1 MKKLMMF
8 VTITG
13 LGLSVFAVSPKKAAK
28 KAADSYTVDAA
39 GSTFKWHAKKVTGEH
54 SGVASF
60 KGGSVS
66 LKGNVLIGGEI
77 MVDMTTIDATDLQ
90 GEWHDKLVGHLKSD
104 DFFST
109 EKNTTATIKI
119 KSASAIKGAKAG
131 ENNYN
136 VVADLTIKGITK
148 EVKFGA
154 FVVVKDAQVITNAEF
169 DIDRTLYDIKYGS
182 ASFFEGIGD
191 KAIANTFNVKV
202 RVVAKK

>member
-8 VTITG
+8 LTIAG
-13 LGLSVFAVSPKKAAK
+13 LGLSVFAGSPKKAAK
-28 KAADSYTVDAA
+28 KAADSYTVDASA
-39 GSTFKWHAKKVTGEH
+39 STFKWHAKKVTGEH

-60 KGGSVS
+60 KGGSISVQGTS
-66 LKGNVLIGGEI
+66 LVGAEI
-77 MVDMTTIDATDLQ
+77 IIDMTTIDATDLQ

-119 KSASAIKGAKAG
+119 KSATAINGAKAG

-154 FVVVKDAQVITNAEF
+154 FVVVKDGQVIANAEF

>member
-154 FVVVKDAQVITNAEF
+154 FVVEKDAQVITNAEF

>member
-1 MKKLMMF
+1 MF
-8 VTITG
+8 VAIAG
-13 LGLSVFAVSPKKAAK
+13 LGLSVFAGSPKKAAK
-28 KAADSYTVDAA
+28 KTADSYTVDAA
-39 GSTFKWHAKKVTGEH
+39 ASTFKWHAKKITGEH
-54 SGVASF
+54 SGVATF

-66 LKGNVLIGGEI
+66 LKGNVLVGAEI
-77 MVDMTTIDATDLQ
+77 LVDMTTIDATDLQ

-109 EKNTTATIKI
+109 EKHTTATIKI
-119 KSASAIKGAKAG
+119 KSATAIKGAKAG

-154 FVVVKDAQVITNAEF
+154 FVVVKDGQVIANADF

>member
-1 MKKLMMF
+1 MTL
-8 VTITG
+8 VAIAG
-13 LGLSVFAVSPKKAAK
+13 LGLSVFAGSPNKAAK

-39 GSTFKWHAKKVTGEH
+39 ASTFKWHAKKVTGEH
-54 SGVASF
+54 SGVATF

-66 LKGNVLIGGEI
+66 LKGNVLVGAEI
-77 MVDMTTIDATDLQ
+77 LVDMTTIDATDLQ

-109 EKNTTATIKI
+109 EKHTTATIKI
-119 KSASAIKGAKAG
+119 KSATAIKGAKAG

-148 EVKFGA
+148 EIKFGA
-154 FVVVKDAQVITNAEF
+154 FVVVKDGQVIANADF